1 MRAPWSGRV
10 FLIGD
15 TMRLGI
21 VGTGRVGASFVL
33 ALQHVPDIEII
44 GVMASSWEKSC
55 RIGHSYGVTPYADGG
70 DLVQDC
76 DVVLLTVPDDAISHV
91 SANLAALLA
100 HRTQGQSHSVILH
113 CSGAMGLEPLR
124 PLQALGYAVG
134 SLHPLQSF
142 ACPDGTQLQH
152 IYMAVAGDEEA
163 QNAANRL
170 VSLLGSIS
178 FTVPDDKRAV
188 YHGAACFASNFIVTA
203 MAVGQSLLRPFMA
216 TQADAAKALL
226 PLIMGTMHNIAQQD
240 DFGKA
245 LTGPIARG
253 DAGTVAKHVAAL
265 DGENLAAY
273 TSFAT
278 VTARVALQEGRISRE
293 QYDHFL
299 SILAV
304 GKGDFNEQES

>member
-1 MRAPWSGRV
+1 
-10 FLIGD
+10 
-15 TMRLGI
+15 MRLGI

-33 ALQHVPDIEII
+33 ALQHVPEIDIV
-44 GVMASSWEKSC
+44 GAMASSWEKSC

-76 DVVLLTVPDDAISHV
+76 DVVLLTVTDDAIGIV
-91 SANLAALLA
+91 SASIAASLEQRLEG
-100 HRTQGQSHSVILH
+100 HSPSVILH
-113 CSGAMGLEPLR
+113 CSGAMGLEPLQ

-142 ACPDGTQLQH
+142 ACPDGAQLQH
-152 IYMAVAGDEEA
+152 IYMAVAGDEQA
-163 QNAANRL
+163 QTAANRI
-170 VSLLGSIS
+170 VALLGSIS
-178 FTVPDDKRAV
+178 FTVPDDKRPV

-203 MAVGQSLLRPFMA
+203 VAMGQALLRPFMA

-226 PLIMGTMHNIAQQD
+226 PLIMGTMHNIANQD

-265 DGENLAAY
+265 GGENLEAY
-273 TSFAT
+273 TRFAS
-278 VTARVALQEGRISRE
+278 VTARVALQEGFISRE
-293 QYDHFL
+293 QYDQFR